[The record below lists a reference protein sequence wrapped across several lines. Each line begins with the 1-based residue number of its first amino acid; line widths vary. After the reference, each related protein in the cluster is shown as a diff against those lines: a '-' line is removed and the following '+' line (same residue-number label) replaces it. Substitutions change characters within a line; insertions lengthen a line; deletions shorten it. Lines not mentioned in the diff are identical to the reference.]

1 MIQNGHRIR
10 SITDQDKQEVSSIER
25 VDRRWTTKIE
35 ISDGLQHFCTYCR
48 RSIASS
54 AAIFAFPFFK
64 LKIEYF
70 ALFLAITL
78 VLALIVNSSLEI
90 RFCSPSRKCQGE
102 ILLFND
108 LFSKLN
114 MLNV

>member
-1 MIQNGHRIR
+1 MDN
-10 SITDQDKQEVSSIER
+10 K
-25 VDRRWTTKIE
+25 DRDFRRTPALLYL
-35 ISDGLQHFCTYCR
+35 LQTEYWHPVQL
-48 RSIASS
+48 SLL
-54 AAIFAFPFFK
+54 FFK